1 MRRLELVDYGPL
13 PDAVRFADAP
23 LPPIGDH
30 ELRIRVHAAALN
42 PIDYKVIHGALRGVI
57 PLELP
62 AALGFDCSGHVDAVG
77 ARVGDFAPGDPVY
90 VRAPRQHM
98 GSLAE
103 YLAVEARLVA
113 RAPGRLTLTE
123 AAAMPLVA
131 LTTVQGLVDRAHA
144 QRGQRILIHAGSGG
158 LGSFA
163 VQYAKHELGLHVT
176 TTTSRRNADW
186 VGQLGA
192 DVVIAY
198 DEQDYRVLPARY
210 DIVFDTLGGST
221 TADSFKVLRRGG
233 TVVSVAGPPDWSF
246 AAQVGASAPMAAAMW
261 ARGLPMELR
270 ARLQGGRYYR
280 YLTESDG
287 AQLTRIAEVIDAGK
301 LRAVIDR
308 EFSFDRAIEALQYL
322 EAGRAKGKVVVQVED
337 QAAS

>member
-1 MRRLELVDYGPL
+1 MRRLELVEYGPL

-23 LPPIGDH
+23 LPAIADH
-30 ELRIRVHAAALN
+30 EVRVRVHAAALN
-42 PIDYKVIHGALRGVI
+42 PIDYKVIHGALRGVM
-57 PLELP
+57 PLKLP
-62 AALGFDCSGHVDAVG
+62 AALGFDCSGHIDSVG
-77 ARVGDFAPGDPVY
+77 ARVGDFAAGDPVY

-103 YLAVEARLVA
+103 YLVVEARFVA
-113 RAPGRLTLTE
+113 RAPERLTLAD
-123 AAAMPLVA
+123 AASIPLVA
-131 LTTVQGLVDRAHA
+131 LTTVQGLVDRAAA

-186 VGQLGA
+186 VGRLGA

-198 DEQDYRVLPARY
+198 DEQDYQTLPDRY
-210 DIVFDTLGGST
+210 DIVFDTLGGAT

-233 TVVSVAGPPDWSF
+233 AVVSVAGPPDWSF
-246 AAQVGASAPMAAAMW
+246 ARQVGAGVPMAAAMW
-261 ARGLPMELR
+261 AKGLPMELR
-270 ARLQGGRYYR
+270 ARLQGGRYFR

-287 AQLTRIAEVIDAGK
+287 AQLTHIAEVIDAGK
-301 LRAVIDR
+301 LRAIVDR
-308 EFSFDRAIEALQYL
+308 VFSFDQSVEALQYL
-322 EAGRAKGKVVVQVED
+322 EAGRAKGKVVVRVEG
-337 QAAS
+337 QAAA